1 MDLHVMQ
8 RRTFLKTSA
17 ALATAAA
24 CSLQHTMAA
33 EPAPLII
40 DTHQHLWDLAK
51 FKLPWLSGAPEVL
64 KHTYHLNEYR
74 EATRGLNVK
83 SVYMEVY
90 VAQDQLVAEAEHV
103 VELSRAGNP
112 TVGAVIGSR
121 PESVEFAAYV
131 DRFKGVPQVKGM
143 RRVLHEA
150 ETPIGYCL
158 KTDFVKSV
166 QLLGE
171 RGLSFD
177 LCMRATE
184 LLDAAKL
191 TELCPNT
198 KFIVDHCGNAD
209 PKAFR
214 SIKSDVQPTH
224 QVDEWKKGI
233 DALAARPN
241 TIGKISGIIA
251 RMPAGGDANDLA
263 PIVNHCLN
271 AFGPDRVVFG
281 SDWPVCLMGGT
292 LQKWVEMLT
301 QIIADR
307 PAAERQKLWSSN
319 AATFYRLQV

>member
-1 MDLHVMQ
+1 MELHVMQ
-8 RRTFLKTSA
+8 RRTFLKSSA
-17 ALATAAA
+17 AMSVAA
-24 CSLQHTMAA
+24 CNLSATRAA

-51 FKLPWLSGAPEVL
+51 FKLPWLGGAPEVL
-64 KHTYHLNEYR
+64 KHTYHLTEYR

-90 VAQDQLVAEAEHV
+90 VAPDQLVAEAEHV
-103 VELSRAGNP
+103 IELSRVGKP

-121 PESVEFAAYV
+121 PESAEFAAYA
-131 DRFKGVPQVKGM
+131 DRFKNVSQVKGM

-150 ETPIGYCL
+150 ETPPGYCL
-158 KTDFVKSV
+158 RPEFVKNV
-166 QLLGE
+166 RLLGE

-177 LCMRATE
+177 LCMRPTE
-184 LLDAAKL
+184 LLDAARL
-191 TELCPNT
+191 TELCPDT
-198 KFIVDHCGNAD
+198 RFIVDHCGNAD
-209 PKAFR
+209 PTAFR
-214 SIKSDVQPTH
+214 QGKSDAQPTH
-224 QVDEWKKGI
+224 RVDEWKKGI
-233 DALAARPN
+233 DTLAARPN

-251 RMPAGGDANDLA
+251 RLPAGGDANDLA

-281 SDWPVCLMGGT
+281 SDWPVCLLGGT

-307 PAAERQKLWSSN
+307 TAAERQRLWSSN
-319 AATFYRLQV
+319 AVRQYALQT